1 MNNVKNN
8 SFIKDIIIT
17 FSGQIFV
24 LLSNFLINKMVAI
37 FVGVNEFGVF
47 NIAKRSATVI
57 GFFILLELGI
67 SIPRYYSL
75 YLKNNPKKA
84 YEYYQ
89 LGIYILLIMS
99 VFISAIIFFN
109 QGLVAFYIFG
119 SKDFSKYIIPLLVY
133 SIGIAANTFIFSAYR
148 GGERFYTYTVI
159 QLLTQIIN
167 VIIVYIVKKN
177 GIEDMLMAWGSSN
190 ILLSMIFMY
199 IFTYLN
205 SEFKTIKID
214 NLYNKLKELLIYGIP
229 RIPGEVIQ
237 FSYYLIPLMIINQRF
252 GKLSAGFFAAST
264 GILQAFLPLFSYV
277 GIVLLP
283 KVSKALMEKKMELVK
298 KQVKYLSI
306 LYLVFSVV
314 VVFFGVIFARQIM
327 QILYSNEYT
336 EQLNIAKILLITLIP
351 RAQFLLLRNPIDAI
365 SVRPVN
371 TISLC
376 LSFCIMI
383 LIMIFS
389 DSVTFIAWSF
399 VISDLILAVLS
410 LIFWSFMVNRKSREE
425 NE

>member
-1 MNNVKNN
+1 MNNVKDSN
-8 SFIKDIIIT
+8 FIKDIVIT

-89 LGIYILLIMS
+89 LGIYILLTMAA
-99 VFISAIIFFN
+99 FISVIIFFN
-109 QGLVAFYIFG
+109 QELVSFYIFG
-119 SKDFSKYIIPLLVY
+119 SKNLSKYIIPLLVY
-133 SIGIAANTFIFSAYR
+133 SMGIAANTFIFSAYR

-159 QLLTQIIN
+159 QLLTQVIN
-167 VIIVYIVKKN
+167 VIIVYIAKDD
-177 GIEDMLMAWGSSN
+177 GIEAILMDWGCSN
-190 ILLSMIFMY
+190 ILLSIVFMF
-199 IFTYLN
+199 IFTRLN
-205 SEFKTIKID
+205 SEFKTFKID
-214 NLYNKLKELLIYGIP
+214 NLFSKIKELLIYGIP

-237 FSYYLIPLMIINQRF
+237 FSYYLVPLMIINQRF

-298 KQVKYLSI
+298 NQVKYLSI
-306 LYLVFSVV
+306 LYLLFSFIVV
-314 VVFFGVIFARQIM
+314 LLGIIFSKQIM

-365 SVRPVN
+365 SVRPIN

-376 LSFCIMI
+376 LSFFIML
-383 LIMIFS
+383 LIMFFS

-399 VISDLILAVLS
+399 AISDLILAVLS
-410 LIFWSFMVNRKSREE
+410 MIFWNFMVNRKLREE
-425 NE
+425 NG